1 MTEDGEITGLR
12 GNGSEFPTLASI
24 SKVQIDDQT
33 ICTVMLR
40 DITERKQ
47 AEEALQRRERV
58 GSLAALATGL
68 AHEIKNP
75 LAALMT
81 AAQAAQNVKDKQD
94 ASDKMGRI
102 LQNLLNSATR
112 CNEIVDKLRKFVGGQ
127 NIERRSSDLNEVIR
141 SAVESTQAF
150 CESHNARIEW
160 AVEQGLQP
168 VVINAVEIELLL
180 MNLIQNAAQ
189 SGETAERITI
199 WTEETSDAIRV
210 TVQDDGPGISEE
222 AKQHAFEPFYSTRYG
237 EGGTGLGLSIAT
249 ASWTTT
255 AARSASTTG
264 RRHDRDGRIA
274 DRKWEWRMS
283 GDTNGVNEN
292 GADV

>member
-33 ICTVMLR
+33 ICPVMLR

-237 EGGTGLGLSIAT
+237 EGGTGLGLSIAYGIVDDHGGSIRIDNW
-249 ASWTTT
+249 AK
-255 AARSASTTG
+255 ARP
-264 RRHDRDGRIA
+264 
-274 DRKWEWRMS
+274 
-283 GDTNGVNEN
+283 
-292 GADV
+292 